1 MSYAAF
7 AGDDDSVMMAALE
20 AGAEDVE
27 SSEDGHFIW
36 CEDTSLNEV
45 AQMLEN
51 DLGESLSTKLVWKP
65 TTTTE
70 LDLEGMEKLMRLID
84 ALEDDDDVQRVTTNF
99 EASDEVIAQLEPSD

>member
-1 MSYAAF
+1 MSYAAS

-70 LDLEGMEKLMRLID
+70 LDLEGMEKLCGGCGLP
-84 ALEDDDDVQRVTTNF
+84 N
-99 EASDEVIAQLEPSD
+99 QLG